1 MEAILPLNTIDR
13 EMFLKSARKIGCD
26 KMSALKFIYIM
37 QESDLHIFSLMG
49 EERIKILLYLWQ
61 LCNDYDE
68 EKADERNSE
77 CVRVVI
83 RMLVPYSLNIWFSEE
98 WKSCCQSFRTALL
111 YCLERAKD
119 LLKTFFK
126 SIKWEAWLQLGLTP
140 HNVNYLK
147 GLSVKVN
154 KIRETTKVNSLETI
168 EDRANIEDLNYFGQ
182 EQLFL
187 IVLRLIKLFDSKSI
201 DTVKILSMR
210 IIAAWN
216 AWNFRDNR
224 FTINCEDKRCLIFMC
239 HIYLMAIYEID
250 DVQGYVI
257 DNMLNNI
264 RFYHQGLK
272 MQISKSQQDNAMKI
286 MEYTPARLI
295 AMTCVNLFVEKR
307 EFFEA
312 FIYHSFDIHLVTL
325 FGVTSQ
331 AYKSYLLGN
340 MLMELNLMKNEENFV
355 ANFQLYKSYMDLYV
369 NERENSERFLLDEL
383 RKKEAHSTVQR
394 MNLKSKICK
403 GNRIS
408 NIASYENPDDREKSI
423 AHDENVIPD
432 RKLDTIFQNIP
443 NNEKVL
449 YYVYELLALRSY
461 KGWHFPK
468 IIILLKIIGHEW
480 NAIETW
486 RYHPGLTT
494 NFMQNL
500 EIKLS
505 RHYEGLADVFIEQ
518 PFLEQEFRLTAFYL
532 NPTKRLHA
540 QVIRCGMR
548 FNKRRLDEHQ
558 RVSAPT
564 TATRSAENIPIL
576 DAKQGL
582 NLSSIIDAK
591 ETADVTT
598 NNETITYDYSH
609 LFQSLHA
616 QRLPDSMVKDI
627 LTIIFLPRNK
637 NFAWTVNWTELR
649 KRCKVL
655 LKNSL
660 EKRRFI
666 EFNMEEA
673 NERLKF
679 LNVDYEK
686 YKNRPQLDYGTVEE
700 GYENHI
706 FLAETSGNESDPVDE
721 DKDEEVKGKEKEE
734 EEEDESEDFE
744 DDEDNYTITWSKFQK
759 KFHVFGERR
768 TRARTSNAV
777 ANTISNNLEK
787 SYSNMSEQKPPEPK
801 ACSSYGNHAQDRNVS
816 SSTVIRKKGLNEW
829 LKVRPKYINSTQGFV
844 ALPDIW
850 NVENRELKAID
861 KDSTSFLKVSAVVQR
876 FKQLKSLQEDI
887 KREQEE
893 DEHVNDKNGATVR
906 KRAREFECIK
916 EKERRQEDDE
926 YVHNKK
932 EDLGRNHAPATVH
945 TLFEGIKEQED
956 VEADDNAEM
965 VRGNH
970 LEYENSLREETIFKL
985 ITQAT
990 EVPQNESSAI
1000 ADISYEE
1007 EDDDLENIELGD
1019 LGNAY
1024 PADAKEDEQIVQQE
1038 CEKQSVITIETGN
1051 PKNYQN
1057 EMPLIPRNGQTSKLF
1072 SEISLQGCHENDQM
1086 IAETTLEESQPVE
1099 DLEPVSC
1106 EGSLDNVREHKNES
1120 PSRQGQDEKMR
1131 PHKPEILKDMMT
1143 GRNELVSCHKRKDKQ
1158 DLLKSKRVMKFKN
1171 ACLKNQLKVRLRKLK
1186 ANDYGDLY
1194 QPRVLL
1200 KRVNIS
1206 SGVEILNNPKKRR
1219 HQ

>member
-13 EMFLKSARKIGCD
+13 EVFLKSAREIGCD
-26 KMSALKFIYIM
+26 KMSALKFIHIM

-77 CVRVVI
+77 YVRVVI

-98 WKSCCQSFRTALL
+98 WKSCRQSFRTALL

-126 SIKWEAWLQLGLTP
+126 SIKWEAWFQLGLTP
-140 HNVNYLK
+140 HNVDYLK

-154 KIRETTKVNSLETI
+154 KIREAKKVNSLETI
-168 EDRANIEDLNYFGQ
+168 EDRANIEDLNYFKQ

-187 IVLRLIKLFDSKSI
+187 IVLRLIKLFDSKSL

-216 AWNFRDNR
+216 AWNLKDNR
-224 FTINCEDKRCLIFMC
+224 LAINCEDKRCLIFMC

-272 MQISKSQQDNAMKI
+272 MQISKSQKDNAMES
-286 MEYTPARLI
+286 MVYTPARLI

-340 MLMELNLMKNEENFV
+340 MLMELNLMRNEENFV

-369 NERENSERFLLDEL
+369 KERENSERFLLDEL
-383 RKKEAHSTVQR
+383 CKKEAHSTVQR

-408 NIASYENPDDREKSI
+408 NIASYENPDDREDSI
-423 AHDENVIPD
+423 GHDEN
-432 RKLDTIFQNIP
+432 RKLDTVFQNIS

-461 KGWHFPK
+461 KGWHFAK
-468 IIILLKIIGHEW
+468 IIILLKIIGHEL

-500 EIKLS
+500 EIKVS
-505 RHYEGLADVFIEQ
+505 RHYEALAKVFVEQ
-518 PFLEQEFRLTAFYL
+518 PFLEQEFWLTAFYL
-532 NPTKRLHA
+532 NPTNRLYD
-540 QVIRCGMR
+540 QVIRCGIR
-548 FNKRRLDEHQ
+548 FNKRRFNEHQ
-558 RVSAPT
+558 KVVAST
-564 TATRSAENIPIL
+564 TTTRSAENIPIL

-591 ETADVTT
+591 EIADVST

-609 LFQSLHA
+609 LFHSLHT
-616 QRLPDSMVKDI
+616 QRLPDSVVKDI

-637 NFAWTVNWTELR
+637 NFAWTINWAELR

-706 FLAETSGNESDPVDE
+706 CWPKCSGNESDPVDE
-721 DKDEEVKGKEKEE
+721 DEDEEVEKE
-734 EEEDESEDFE
+734 ESEDFE
-744 DDEDNYTITWSKFQK
+744 DDEDNYTITWRKFQK

-768 TRARTSNAV
+768 TRARSSNAV
-777 ANTISNNLEK
+777 TNTISNNVEK
-787 SYSNMSEQKPPEPK
+787 SYSNPSEQKSPEPK
-801 ACSSYGNHAQDRNVS
+801 ACSSHGNHAQERNVS
-816 SSTVIRKKGLNEW
+816 SSTVIRKKGLIEW
-829 LKVRPKYINSTQGFV
+829 LKVRPNYTNSTQGFV
-844 ALPDIW
+844 PLADIW

-876 FKQLKSLQEDI
+876 FKQLNSLQEDI

-893 DEHVNDKNGATVR
+893 DGQVDGKNVAAGR
-906 KRAREFECIK
+906 KRARGFECIK
-916 EKERRQEDDE
+916 EKERKQEDDE
-926 YVHNKK
+926 HVNNKNG
-932 EDLGRNHAPATVH
+932 DPGRNHGPGTVH
-945 TLFEGIKEQED
+945 TLSEGIKEQEK

-965 VRGNH
+965 VKGNH
-970 LEYENSLREETIFKL
+970 LEYEALQTDNS
-985 ITQAT
+985 
-990 EVPQNESSAI
+990 VI

-1007 EDDDLENIELGD
+1007 EDDDMDNIELGN
-1019 LGNAY
+1019 LASAY
-1024 PADAKEDEQIVQQE
+1024 PADAKEDEQISQQE

-1051 PKNYQN
+1051 LKNNQT
-1057 EMPLIPRNGQTSKLF
+1057 EMPIIARNEQTSKVF
-1072 SEISLQGCHENDQM
+1072 NEISLQGCHENDEM
-1086 IAETTLEESQPVE
+1086 IAESTFEESQPVE
-1099 DLEPVSC
+1099 DLEPISR
-1106 EGSLDNVREHKNES
+1106 EGSLNKVRKPKNES
-1120 PSRQGQDEKMR
+1120 PSRQGQDKKIR
-1131 PHKPEILKDMMT
+1131 PHSPEILKDMMT
-1143 GRNELVSCHKRKDKQ
+1143 VRNGSVSCRKREDKQNLLKRK
-1158 DLLKSKRVMKFKN
+1158 RFMKFQN
-1171 ACLKNQLKVRLRKLK
+1171 ECLQNQLKIVLRKLK
-1186 ANDYGDLY
+1186 VNDYADLY
-1194 QPRVLL
+1194 QPRVLVR
-1200 KRVNIS
+1200 RVNTNPET
-1206 SGVEILNNPKKRR
+1206 EILNKPEKRR